1 MSLILIMF
9 LGLLLQHVVH
19 EYSHILVAKF
29 NGIEIIK
36 VQWLTYPRLFM
47 GTRVFYGN
55 EPKLDEENIEK
66 KWGWVSLA
74 GIISTISIGYI
85 LILFYLLFSKYMT
98 RWPTIVICLFSMIF
112 LISDPL
118 YFVLGSLFGF
128 GDIKG
133 AEKAFNIQRSIS
145 ILCSIT
151 IFLLNFLLI
160 KFIWYSS

>member
-1 MSLILIMF
+1 MGGYKLEFYKMSLILIMF

-66 KWGWVSLA
+66 NGV
-74 GIISTISIGYI
+74 
-85 LILFYLLFSKYMT
+85 
-98 RWPTIVICLFSMIF
+98 
-112 LISDPL
+112 
-118 YFVLGSLFGF
+118 GF
-128 GDIKG
+128 H
-133 AEKAFNIQRSIS
+133 
-145 ILCSIT
+145 
-151 IFLLNFLLI
+151 
-160 KFIWYSS
+160 